1 MAQPSGGTWPIP
13 QQFEW
18 PSIPALD
25 RLFRF
30 PCTKVG
36 GTLGGTGFA
45 VPEMSTDESHGAVVL
60 WVSSLTP
67 HWV

>member
-1 MAQPSGGTWPIP
+1 MAWPSGGKWPIP
-13 QQFEW
+13 QQFGW
-18 PSIPALD
+18 LSIPALD

-30 PCTKVG
+30 PCAKVG
-36 GTLGGTGFA
+36 GTLGGTSFA

-60 WVSSLTP
+60 WVSSLIP